1 MQKEAQ
7 KEDEEDFLLGEYH
20 SDDET
25 EKPVDTKDSIGGGNL
40 APEVLKMLQ
49 QMAPSTIEP
58 NEENEPDEIK
68 VLLPHHTSSLTLDL
82 LCLPNAFP
90 INSIRRR
97 THSSTFPTYLPP
109 AKHYSDR

>member
-7 KEDEEDFLLGEYH
+7 EDEEDFLLGEYH

-25 EKPVDTKDSIGGGNL
+25 EKPVDTRDAIGGGNL

-68 VLLPHHTSSLTLDL
+68 VLLPPPHLAS
-82 LCLPNAFP
+82 N
-90 INSIRRR
+90 IR
-97 THSSTFPTYLPP
+97 SSTPP
-109 AKHYSDR
+109 GRIPS